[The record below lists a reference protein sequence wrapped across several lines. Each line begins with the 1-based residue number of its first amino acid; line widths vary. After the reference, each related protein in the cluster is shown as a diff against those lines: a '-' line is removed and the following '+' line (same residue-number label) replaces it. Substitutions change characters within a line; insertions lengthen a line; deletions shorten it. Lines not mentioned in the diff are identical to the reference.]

1 MAQVMTLAE
10 LEKQEYMKQGMEQG
24 IERGIEQ
31 GIEQGMEQGME
42 RGIEQGYSD
51 ATRNIALNLI
61 REGLDIKTICK
72 FTGLSLD
79 EVNKLQNDV
88 H

>member
-10 LEKQEYMKQGMEQG
+10 LEKQEYMKQGME
-24 IERGIEQ
+24 RGIEQ
-31 GIEQGMEQGME
+31 
-42 RGIEQGYSD
+42 GIEQGYSD

>member
-10 LEKQEYMKQGMEQG
+10 LEKQEYMKL
-24 IERGIEQ
+24 GIEQ
-31 GIEQGMEQGME
+31 GIEQGMEQ
-42 RGIEQGYSD
+42 GIEQGYSD

>member
-10 LEKQEYMKQGMEQG
+10 LEKQEYMKQG
-24 IERGIEQ
+24 I
-31 GIEQGMEQGME
+31 E

>member
-31 GIEQGMEQGME
+31 GMEQ
-42 RGIEQGYSD
+42 GIEQGYSD

>member
-10 LEKQEYMKQGMEQG
+10 LEKQEYMKQG
-24 IERGIEQ
+24 IEQ
-31 GIEQGMEQGME
+31 GIE

-51 ATRNIALNLI
+51 ATRNITLNLI
-61 REGLDIKTICK
+61 REGLGAETICK

-79 EVNKLQNDV
+79 EVQKLQNDV